1 MASTYT
7 TNLALELIGTGDQT
21 GTWGLTTNTN
31 LGTLLEQA
39 ISGYG
44 STTVSGSTTLT
55 IPNGASGTGRNMV
68 IAVSGTG
75 GTLYVPDTNAKLYV
89 IFNAASGAVTVQR
102 TSGGSSVTVPAG
114 KKAIL
119 YCDGTNVVDTV
130 NSLSSLTLTGTAAT
144 NTQILTAGGT
154 TTGNISFGMTNTSGG
169 LIIGAESSA
178 GGSLITGAA
187 AYATAIKTPSQPL
200 YLSTNAG
207 TSACLVA
214 NTSGEIILGNGD
226 TAASPAAGTL
236 RGANGS
242 GSNVAGANL
251 TIQSGIGTG
260 TGSGGS
266 LIFKTAPAGSSGS
279 SLNTAANRLVIDTSG
294 NVGVGVTPTGSNG
307 ILQIAGHASVQTL
320 LEKAT
325 ISATAATG
333 TINFDVLTQPVLYYT
348 SNASANWTI
357 NIRGDSTTTL
367 NSIMQTG
374 QSMTVAFL
382 VTQGT
387 TAYYQTVLQIDGT
400 SVTPKW
406 QGSTPTSGNAS
417 SVDVYVITIIKTA
430 SATYTVF
437 ESQTKFA

>member
-1 MASTYT
+1 
-7 TNLALELIGTGDQT
+7 
-21 GTWGLTTNTN
+21 
-31 LGTLLEQA
+31 
-39 ISGYG
+39 
-44 STTVSGSTTLT
+44 
-55 IPNGASGTGRNMV
+55 
-68 IAVSGTG
+68 
-75 GTLYVPDTNAKLYV
+75 
-89 IFNAASGAVTVQR
+89 
-102 TSGGSSVTVPAG
+102 
-114 KKAIL
+114 
-119 YCDGTNVVDTV
+119 
-130 NSLSSLTLTGTAAT
+130 
-144 NTQILTAGGT
+144 
-154 TTGNISFGMTNTSGG
+154 MTNTSGG

-214 NTSGEIILGNGD
+214 NTSGESILGNGD

-406 QGSTPTSGNAS
+406 QGSAPTSGNAS